1 MSHRPLTALLA
12 AIGVLCAL
20 PAVASARGFSLGVT
34 AADVDASS
42 ALLWTRSDK
51 QGSGI
56 VQVAANR
63 RFGGTVLSEKVKFAG
78 ATDLTAT
85 LKLIGLKPGKTYY
98 YRFTMG
104 RDRSEVGRFETA
116 PAPRTDATVRFAY
129 SGDADPVKIP
139 GMGKLFFAPFAVYA
153 RMASEGNDFNV
164 NMGDTMYSDT
174 DSQYERQDPIALTLA
189 AKRGKYRDVLIDPGL
204 RRVRA
209 QSGIYNHW
217 DDHEFLNDFAKD
229 QTDYPTLQGV
239 SEPSQEKRIQKVDGR
254 KLYADGA
261 RAFLEYMPATYT
273 QRDGI
278 YRTFRWGRNVELFF
292 LDERS
297 FRSAGADEGP
307 ECRNPQGA
315 TTRDFAPTAPQER
328 RDVFASLIPS
338 LATPVPQACLD
349 TINDPKRT
357 FLGSRQYAAFTK
369 AVKASTARWK
379 IVMNEMPV
387 QQLYLDPYDRW
398 EGYAAERIRLI
409 EYLRKSVRNVV
420 FLTTDVHANLV
431 GDVRLKTLEPGGPTD
446 SGIMEYTTGPV
457 GTVTFADDVNGEVG
471 RPDAAT
477 LARDFFLTQP
487 PPQGTGTQCAS
498 LDVFSYGQVTVT
510 AKSFTVA
517 LKDGEGKPVRDKAG
531 KACGPYRLRIK

>member
-1 MSHRPLTALLA
+1 MTHRPLSALLA
-12 AIGVLCAL
+12 AIGVLAVL

-51 QGSGI
+51 KGSGR
-56 VQVAANR
+56 VQVATNR
-63 RFGGTVLSEKVKFAG
+63 RFVGALLSEKVKFTG
-78 ATDLTAT
+78 ATDLTAN

-98 YRFTMG
+98 YRFILG
-104 RDRSEVGRFETA
+104 RNRSEVGRFETA

-139 GMGKLFFAPFAVYA
+139 GMDKLFFAPFKVYA

-174 DSQYERQDPIALTLA
+174 DSQYARQDPLALTLA
-189 AKRGKYRDVLIDPGL
+189 AKRGKYRDVLTDAGL
-204 RRVRA
+204 RRLRA
-209 QSGIYNHW
+209 RAGVFNHW

-229 QTDYPTLQGV
+229 QTDYPTISGV
-239 SEPSQEKRIQKVDGR
+239 APPSEERRIQRVDGR
-254 KLYADGA
+254 KLYADGV

-278 YRTFRWGRNVELFF
+278 YRTFRWGRNVEHFF

-297 FRSAGADEGP
+297 FRSSGADDGP
-307 ECRNPQGA
+307 ECRNPPGA
-315 TTRDFAPTAPQER
+315 QTRDFAPTAPQDR
-328 RDVFASLIPS
+328 RSSFGAIVPS
-338 LATPVPQACLD
+338 LATPAPQACLD
-349 TINDPKRT
+349 KINDPKRT

-379 IVMNEMPV
+379 IVMNETPI

-398 EGYAAERIRLI
+398 EGYAAERTKLI
-409 EYLRKSVRNVV
+409 QYLRSNVRNVV

-431 GDVRLKTLEPGGPTD
+431 GDVRLKTLEPGGPTG

-457 GTVTFADDVNGEVG
+457 GTDTFTDDINDEGG

-477 LARDFFLTQP
+477 LARDLFLTQP
-487 PPQGTGTQCAS
+487 PPQGTGTQCAN
-498 LDVFSYGQVTVT
+498 LDTFSYGQVTVT
-510 AKSFTVA
+510 AKTFTVA
-517 LKDGEGKPVRDKAG
+517 LKDGDGKPVRDKAG
-531 KACGPYRLRIK
+531 KTCGPYRLGLK

>member
-174 DSQYERQDPIALTLA
+174 DSQYERQA
-189 AKRGKYRDVLIDPGL
+189 
-204 RRVRA
+204 
-209 QSGIYNHW
+209 H
-217 DDHEFLNDFAKD
+217 
-229 QTDYPTLQGV
+229 
-239 SEPSQEKRIQKVDGR
+239 
-254 KLYADGA
+254 
-261 RAFLEYMPATYT
+261 
-273 QRDGI
+273 
-278 YRTFRWGRNVELFF
+278 
-292 LDERS
+292 
-297 FRSAGADEGP
+297 
-307 ECRNPQGA
+307 
-315 TTRDFAPTAPQER
+315 
-328 RDVFASLIPS
+328 
-338 LATPVPQACLD
+338 
-349 TINDPKRT
+349 
-357 FLGSRQYAAFTK
+357 
-369 AVKASTARWK
+369 
-379 IVMNEMPV
+379 
-387 QQLYLDPYDRW
+387 
-398 EGYAAERIRLI
+398 
-409 EYLRKSVRNVV
+409 
-420 FLTTDVHANLV
+420 
-431 GDVRLKTLEPGGPTD
+431 
-446 SGIMEYTTGPV
+446 
-457 GTVTFADDVNGEVG
+457 
-471 RPDAAT
+471 
-477 LARDFFLTQP
+477 
-487 PPQGTGTQCAS
+487 
-498 LDVFSYGQVTVT
+498 
-510 AKSFTVA
+510 
-517 LKDGEGKPVRDKAG
+517 
-531 KACGPYRLRIK
+531 